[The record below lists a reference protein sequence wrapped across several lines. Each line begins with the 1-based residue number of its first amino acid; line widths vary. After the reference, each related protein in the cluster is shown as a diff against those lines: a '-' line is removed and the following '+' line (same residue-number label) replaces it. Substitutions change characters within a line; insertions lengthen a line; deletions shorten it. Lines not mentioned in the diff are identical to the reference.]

1 MADYIED
8 IDKFLKR
15 LFPINRSITGD
26 GNRETLRIL
35 QEIIPLEIKEYPSGQ
50 KVYDWT
56 IPREW
61 RVKDAW
67 IKNSKGQK
75 VIDFKD
81 SNLHVVGYS
90 VPVSRKIKLSEL
102 KGYLHYLE
110 NLPDAIPYRTTYYYE
125 TWGFCISYNDYIKY
139 FNDDETY
146 EVLIDSQLKDGGLSY
161 GEFLIEG
168 EKNSEEILISTYIC
182 HPSMGNDNI
191 GGPILTALLAKELA
205 KMKLNYSYRVIFVP
219 ETIGAIAYCYN
230 NETEMRKINTG
241 FVVTT
246 IGGPGKYG
254 YKQSWQR
261 DHFINKVTE
270 ETFKENNI
278 DYIKYPFDIHGSDER
293 QYSSQGFRINTV
305 SITKDK
311 SYEYPYYHTSLDNLD
326 FVKPEYIQESL
337 HLYLCVIEKLEKFR
351 VSYDYAQPD
360 GIRFSGQGE
369 VYENLYPFCE
379 VMLSKHGL
387 LSGVGGSQLPVNGVI
402 EELDIILWLLFYCDG
417 KMSLNDISHKTG
429 IPLVSL
435 QHVALKLKD
444 KCLLRKNVKKGI
456 HCDSGV

>member
-1 MADYIED
+1 
-8 IDKFLKR
+8 
-15 LFPINRSITGD
+15 
-26 GNRETLRIL
+26 
-35 QEIIPLEIKEYPSGQ
+35 
-50 KVYDWT
+50 
-56 IPREW
+56 
-61 RVKDAW
+61 
-67 IKNSKGQK
+67 
-75 VIDFKD
+75 
-81 SNLHVVGYS
+81 
-90 VPVSRKIKLSEL
+90 
-102 KGYLHYLE
+102 
-110 NLPDAIPYRTTYYYE
+110 
-125 TWGFCISYNDYIKY
+125 
-139 FNDDETY
+139 
-146 EVLIDSQLKDGGLSY
+146 
-161 GEFLIEG
+161 
-168 EKNSEEILISTYIC
+168 
-182 HPSMGNDNI
+182 
-191 GGPILTALLAKELA
+191 
-205 KMKLNYSYRVIFVP
+205 
-219 ETIGAIAYCYN
+219 
-230 NETEMRKINTG
+230 MRKINTG